1 MEALINIRAF
11 ESMGLVGKDKTFESY
26 KHMHEVIIN
35 RQNDIKKW
43 TKRDPERG
51 RNNFKEALL
60 ESEGTGHWSRR
71 EMVENSVKHFG
82 SFNAS
87 TLISED
93 VQERLASKDIL
104 CIDEIDSNGHDVYWF
119 LVSDVKQKLT
129 KNKKPYL
136 LVTATGLDGKNFR
149 MFCWGWDGQTEL
161 PLYSLCVAEVK
172 KNDFGYQTSMSK
184 IKLLRI

>member
-11 ESMGLVGKDKTFESY
+11 ESMDLVGKSKTFESY

-51 RNNFKEALL
+51 RNNFKEILL
-60 ESEGTGHWSRR
+60 ESEGTGSWSRR

-82 SFNAS
+82 SFNAA
-87 TLISED
+87 TLVPEE
-93 VQERLASKDIL
+93 VQERLIQKDIHP
-104 CIDEIDSNGHDVYWF
+104 IDEINGHDLYWF
-119 LVSDVKQKLT
+119 LVSDVKEKLT
-129 KNKKPYL
+129 KNNRPYL
-136 LVTATGLDGKNFR
+136 LVTATALSGANYR
-149 MFCWGWDGQTEL
+149 MFCWGWDGETEL

-172 KNDFGYQTSMSK
+172 KNDFGYQTSMRK
-184 IKLLRI
+184 IKILHI